1 MSRKLPSWALP
12 ESDGARPGVTWFK
25 DMFGFA
31 RGGFGIRVHRPTGA
45 PPRAQLELPR
55 LSLGDL
61 RSTPDLLRT
70 LAWRLDYRVVG
81 LDALR
86 GLQGPVIF
94 ATNEAGAL
102 DWQVLRAMLPARLRT
117 SNRDPS
123 RSLARGASVVLFS
136 DPSLVAGEVGE
147 FDPVAAQLAH
157 QHNVPIV
164 PVALVGT
171 FKLNEVLRLTLS
183 RKPMVSVR
191 FGAPVYVRGRGVA
204 QATAEVQASV
214 EQLFHTGELSWW
226 SSQRPSER
234 PKLPEPAPRWRRLW
248 QQTAPRPEA
257 SDHRIWKPTTKR
269 RW

>member
-12 ESDGARPGVTWFK
+12 SSRATRPRITWFS
-25 DMFGFA
+25 DMLSFA
-31 RGGFGIRVHRPTGA
+31 RTGFGLRVRRPAGA
-45 PPRAQLELPR
+45 PPRDQLELLR
-55 LSLGDL
+55 LSLADL
-61 RSTPDLLRT
+61 RRTPDLLRT
-70 LAWRLDYRVVG
+70 LAWRLDYRVAG

-117 SNRDPS
+117 SNREPS
-123 RSLARGASVVLFS
+123 RSLSRGASVVLFS
-136 DPSLVAGEVGE
+136 DPSVVAGEVGE
-147 FDPVAAQLAH
+147 FTPVAAQLAH

-171 FKLNEVLRLTLS
+171 FNLNDVLRLTLS

-191 FGAPVYVRGRGVA
+191 FGTPVYVRGRGVA
-204 QATAEVQASV
+204 EATAEVQAAV
-214 EQLFHTGELSWW
+214 EQLYHTGELSWW
-226 SSQRPSER
+226 TAQRHATPTPST
-234 PKLPEPAPRWRRLW
+234 EPVPRWRRLW

-257 SDHRIWKPTTKR
+257 RRSRIWR
-269 RW
+269 RVANSR